1 MKFRPA
7 VFFWTIWSAVVA
19 FAAWSAFSRTGIVPT
34 FHQLATTAA
43 CDDATDAA
51 VLGKV
56 HDSLGGIFGRP
67 DTSQEFAEYYVKIA
81 GIRNWAMGLP
91 NGCVRESYLKWLDY
105 DEREARS
112 RQAVIKIGAEVPTPP
127 EVKR

>member
-1 MKFRPA
+1 MKLRPPV
-7 VFFWTIWSAVVA
+7 VFGTIWWAVIA
-19 FAAWSAFSRTGIVPT
+19 FAAWFTFSRPGFVPT
-34 FHQLATTAA
+34 IRYAATTAA
-43 CDDATDAA
+43 CDDATDRA
-51 VLGKV
+51 VLSKL

-67 DTSQEFAEYYVKIA
+67 DTSREFAEHYVKIA

-91 NGCVRESYLKWLDY
+91 AGCVRESYLKWLDY

-127 EVKR
+127 EVKP